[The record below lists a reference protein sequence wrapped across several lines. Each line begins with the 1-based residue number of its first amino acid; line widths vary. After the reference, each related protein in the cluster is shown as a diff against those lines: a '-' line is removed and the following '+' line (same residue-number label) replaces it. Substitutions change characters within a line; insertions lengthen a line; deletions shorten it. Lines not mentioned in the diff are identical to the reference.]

1 MECRHHSAEEHMDD
15 KAFRKLS
22 RWTPSSHQRLV
33 VVDEARQAK
42 VFRLRG
48 DMEPVAV
55 GLPVHERFEGVKVDL
70 RKSVMPSQ
78 EGRGVRSSAF
88 KVERAAMYNVRHA
101 SGSGPRRGVRTS
113 QVINYEELERALA
126 SFGGRA

>member
-1 MECRHHSAEEHMDD
+1 MRECRHESAEERMDD
-15 KAFRKLS
+15 KAFKKLT

-42 VFRLRG
+42 VLGLHG
-48 DMEPVAV
+48 DMETVVV
-55 GLPVHERFEGVKVDL
+55 GLPAHERFRGTRVNL
-70 RKSVMPSQ
+70 AKSVMPSQ

-126 SFGGRA
+126 SFGG